1 MSLGSNLIHTCT
13 VLRDGDS
20 KDAYG
25 NRQGMPVEIDW
36 RVPCRLV
43 EQTQRVVA
51 DEGASGAYITTYRL
65 LTLPDSILQEGD
77 RVTHIVLEDGT
88 VVNRIF
94 RVASLVDRHTWR
106 AHHKSAALEMAA

>member
-25 NRQGMPVEIDW
+25 NRHGMPVEIDW
-36 RVPCRLV
+36 KVPCRLV
-43 EQTQRVVA
+43 EKTQRVVVG
-51 DEGASGAYITTYRL
+51 EGASGAYITTYL
-65 LTLPDSILQEGD
+65 LLSLPDSVIQEGD
-77 RVTHIVLEDGT
+77 KVTRIVLEDRT
-88 VVNRIF
+88 IINRIF
-94 RVASLVDRHTWR
+94 RVTSLVDRHTWR